1 MIQFQW
7 LYRYTSSLSGWKA
20 NIPVFFQT
28 KMLRVRL
35 QLKVYPP
42 WLWMNGYSEILL
54 RIAVLTTT
62 SSTETVRE
70 KLGPSFRSIEFY
82 QATVIRGPLE
92 TGGRRSRRTGSI
104 NFCLKCVPWWPN
116 YFKLSWF
123 QMVWFSV
130 MTSCFVES
138 NRPGSF
144 SLFARLI
151 CKQVERPASH
161 IVSRSASVRVPWLMW
176 PRVRGLKISRF
187 LQTKNRRTPRM

>member
-1 MIQFQW
+1 
-7 LYRYTSSLSGWKA
+7 
-20 NIPVFFQT
+20 
-28 KMLRVRL
+28 MLRVRL

-54 RIAVLTTT
+54 RTAVLTTT

-70 KLGPSFRSIEFY
+70 KLEPSFRSIEFY

-92 TGGRRSRRTGSI
+92 TGGRRSRITGSI
-104 NFCLKCVPWWPN
+104 NFCLKCVPWRPN

-130 MTSCFVES
+130 MTSCFVWS
-138 NRPGSF
+138 NRPGSL

-151 CKQVERPASH
+151 CKQVKRPALH
-161 IVSRSASVRVPWLMW
+161 IVSRSASVRAPWLMW

-187 LQTKNRRTPRM
+187 LQTKNRRTSRM